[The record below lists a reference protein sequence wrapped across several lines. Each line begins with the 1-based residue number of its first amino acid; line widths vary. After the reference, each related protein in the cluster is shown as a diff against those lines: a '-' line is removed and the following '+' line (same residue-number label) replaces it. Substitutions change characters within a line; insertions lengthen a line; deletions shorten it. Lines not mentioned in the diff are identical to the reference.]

1 MNLVI
6 SAFLITVGVG
16 LGFLALTAIAFVGQ
30 VALIAL
36 LERLERDRR

>member
-16 LGFLALTAIAFVGQ
+16 LGVLALTAIAFVGQ
-30 VALIAL
+30 VAAIAL

>member
-30 VALIAL
+30 VVMIVV
-36 LERLERDRR
+36 LERLERSRR

>member
-16 LGFLALTAIAFVGQ
+16 LGVLALAVIAFVGQ

-36 LERLERDRR
+36 LERLERDRH